1 MTVMF
6 NHLIY
11 LLHRLTVYMTVNIG
25 CYLKLDGLAV
35 YITVT
40 LVVI

>member
-1 MTVMF
+1 MTVMSS
-6 NHLIY
+6 HLIY
-11 LLHRLTVYMTVNIG
+11 LLHRLIVYMTINIG

>member
-11 LLHRLTVYMTVNIG
+11 LLHRLTVYMAVNIS
-25 CYLKLDGLAV
+25 CYLNLDGLVV
-35 YITVT
+35 YIIVT